1 MQLISKLNELLSE
14 VFVEENF
21 DYKLDIVLLLFY
33 EIYLKYM
40 QEARIPFLLKI
51 RKSKRSPHFM
61 VAQILCL

>member
-1 MQLISKLNELLSE
+1 MQLISKLNELLNE

-40 QEARIPFLLKI
+40 QEARIPLLLKL
-51 RKSKRSPHFM
+51 RKSKRSQYFM